1 MDDALAEAHRL
12 HEHGRA
18 TFDAAALNS
27 AERRFRYLA
36 PRAAERSGEIHFAL
50 GGTLAA
56 LGRHDE
62 AATAY
67 SQVRRLEPRSQCSLG
82 CSCGP

>member
-1 MDDALAEAHRL
+1 MNRAEVADTRSAAARAAMDDALAEAHRL
-12 HEHGRA
+12 HAHGRA
-18 TFDAAALNS
+18 TFDAAALDS

-62 AATAY
+62 ALA
-67 SQVRRLEPRSQCSLG
+67 L
-82 CSCGP
+82 